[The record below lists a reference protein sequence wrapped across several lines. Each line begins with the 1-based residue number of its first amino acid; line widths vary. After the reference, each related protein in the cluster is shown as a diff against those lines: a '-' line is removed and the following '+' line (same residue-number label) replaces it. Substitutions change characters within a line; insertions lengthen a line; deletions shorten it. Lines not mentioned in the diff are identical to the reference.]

1 MLVVDG
7 KLHPKFLPDSSSRFI
22 RNGVGTSQEGQLAH
36 FVITNRPI
44 IFHQFA
50 RLFKDHLGLNSAL
63 YLDGNISQMYAPLI
77 NRVGHGR
84 SLGPIIGVVSP
95 ADH

>member
-22 RNGVGTSQEGQLAH
+22 RNGVGTSQEGQWAH